1 MIVLNG
7 QIYIAKITEVVS
19 PHGGGLGMALRG
31 TISQI
36 KAELATQSEEKVT
49 VEMILGVLA
58 TKKILKKIGNLKMIA
73 LL

>member
-1 MIVLNG
+1 
-7 QIYIAKITEVVS
+7 
-19 PHGGGLGMALRG
+19 MALRG

-58 TKKILKKIGNLKMIA
+58 TKKILKKIGKSDNGKSLIGKRIEIVVE
-73 LL
+73 